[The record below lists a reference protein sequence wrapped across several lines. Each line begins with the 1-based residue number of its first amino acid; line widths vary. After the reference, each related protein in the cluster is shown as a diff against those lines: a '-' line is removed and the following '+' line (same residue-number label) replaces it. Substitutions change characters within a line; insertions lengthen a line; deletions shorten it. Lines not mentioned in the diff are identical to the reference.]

1 MFKIYANGNFINECL
16 GYGKAI
22 ELANKCKDNYGKDST
37 VTIED
42 IRGRIVDTF

>member
-16 GYGKAI
+16 GYGNAREIAI
-22 ELANKCKDNYGKDST
+22 KTKYLFGEKSV

-42 IRGRIVDTF
+42 IKSRILDKI